1 MAGVYLAIAIDGPAA
16 SGKSSV
22 AKAVA
27 RRFGFNFVS
36 SGGMYRAFTWHVLRS
51 NVDPN
56 DAKAVVRLLRIT
68 EFQCGVKDGVGTIA
82 VNGDD
87 VTPYLSHESVNGG
100 VSAVAA
106 IPEVRTRLVAEQR
119 RYLDVA
125 NVVMEGR
132 DIGTVVFADTPYKY
146 FLDASPEVRAKRRQA
161 EGILDDINERD
172 RKDSTRETA
181 PLKVADDATVIDTS
195 YMTLDEVVDKV
206 CELMTKAGVEP
217 EPQAQEEYVPEKFK
231 PVYWTGYTLSSF
243 FTKGLYNMRVFNKE
257 KTRVPGG
264 CLIAANHMSYLDPPV
279 VGTAFDEPI
288 YYVARQTLFNTKFSG
303 WLLPRCNAIPLNQ
316 DNPDLKTLRGIINSV
331 KKDGKKV
338 LIFPEGTRSPD
349 GDFLPAQRGVGMLI
363 SKMRAPVIP
372 ARVFG
377 TFEIFP
383 RNAKG
388 LNLRGKIYV
397 VFGDPIYFSEEEL
410 NAKGKEAYQALS
422 DKTLERIKALQ
433 LPPGA

>member
-1 MAGVYLAIAIDGPAA
+1 MAGLNLAIAIDGPAA

-22 AKAVA
+22 AKGVA

-68 EFQCGVKDGVGTIA
+68 QFDCGVKDGVGTIA

-87 VTPYLSHESVNGG
+87 VTPYLSHETVNAA
-100 VSAVAA
+100 VSAVSA

-161 EGILDDINERD
+161 EGIQDDILERD

-181 PLKVADDATVIDTS
+181 PLKVADDARVIDTS
-195 YMTLDEVVDKV
+195 DMTLDEVIDKV
-206 CELMTKAGVEP
+206 CDLMTRAGVQPVGHKEK
-217 EPQAQEEYVPEKFK
+217 YVPEKWQ

-243 FTKGLYNMRVFNKE
+243 FTRGLYNMRVFNAE

-331 KKDGKKV
+331 KKEGKKV
-338 LIFPEGTRSPD
+338 LIFPEGTRSKD
-349 GDFLPAQRGVGMLI
+349 GGFLPAQRGVGMLI
-363 SKMRAPVIP
+363 AKMQAPVIP
-372 ARVFG
+372 ARIFG
-377 TFEIFP
+377 TYEIFP
-383 RNAKG
+383 RKAKS
-388 LNLRGKIYV
+388 LKLRGKIYV

-422 DKTLERIKALQ
+422 DKTLDRIKALRI
-433 LPPGA
+433 PPGA